1 MYTEFRKSAVSDAK
15 AGVRYVSS
23 NPTPNAKL
31 FSNAT
36 FLDMELS
43 ACSDFIPMV
52 WKRNS
57 VPRFIKIS
65 KKILWPIITRD
76 NFMALR
82 NFGLSCDILVEMI
95 RTSIPNW
102 KPFLLSSK
110 LLMTSEYYHPKT
122 MNEKVSLSPS
132 SVQIKILFFRSR
144 PWLLKICLLFRFMH
158 CVNLL
163 YPPLNGVCLNRTSSS
178 LIFPFYALR
187 DLI

>member
-1 MYTEFRKSAVSDAK
+1 MNTLFRFWSFFLRDNFNQKMYTEFRKSAVSDAK

-23 NPTPNAKL
+23 NPTPNPKL

-65 KKILWPIITRD
+65 KKILWPIIMRD

-132 SVQIKILFFRSR
+132 SVQIKILFLGHDLGYWRFASFLDLCIVLIYCIR
-144 PWLLKICLLFRFMH
+144 P
-158 CVNLL
+158 
-163 YPPLNGVCLNRTSSS
+163 
-178 LIFPFYALR
+178 
-187 DLI
+187 